1 MRSYSIP
8 VILASGLLL
17 CAGCGKDAITLPGE
31 TTTYTISCDHI
42 LDECLANAKV
52 LCNNGSYEVVGGMV
66 ADGKTPAPG
75 SFGWVDTAGRQQATG
90 GSSGKHTIRVRCR

>member
-8 VILASGLLL
+8 AILASGLLL

-31 TTTYTISCDHI
+31 KTTIYTISCDHI

-52 LCNNGSYEVVGGMV
+52 LCGSPYEVVGGV
-66 ADGKTPAPG
+66 TADGKAPAPG
-75 SFGWVDTAGRQQATG
+75 SFGWVDTAGKQQAAG
-90 GSSGKHTIRVRCR
+90 GSSGKYTIRIRCR